1 MGSARAPRNRS
12 GAVEYLTRDRKMHL
26 TAPPRAQQSAGFTS
40 ENLFGGAQPLSPEP
54 PAASG
59 SDNETTVSV
68 GVSRKEG
75 LYAKVKTKSR
85 TVLLAVGGLALTAL
99 GVYFFGRKR

>member
-1 MGSARAPRNRS
+1 
-12 GAVEYLTRDRKMHL
+12 MHL
-26 TAPPRAQQSAGFTS
+26 TAPPRAQQSAGFTG
-40 ENLFGGAQPLSPEP
+40 ETLFGGAPPLSPEP
-54 PAASG
+54 PAPSR
-59 SDNETTVSV
+59 SDEEIDETTISV

-99 GVYFFGRKR
+99 GVYFFGRRR